1 MAKMFTR
8 LARPRAIMTPRG
20 TGDAML
26 NGIRTGLFVLTVV
39 MTAFGQPLAG
49 QQRTAR
55 DANVQTL
62 VSRLELE
69 RYKSTIESLSRFGD
83 RRQGTRRNR
92 DAVDWIEAQLK
103 SYGCA
108 GVERLSYPYTTPR
121 PSTASGGAAAEPADP
136 ADSFKGGGSW

>member
-1 MAKMFTR
+1 M
-8 LARPRAIMTPRG
+8 P
-20 TGDAML
+20 

-39 MTAFGQPLAG
+39 IAGFGQPLAG

-62 VSRLELE
+62 VSRLELG
-69 RYKSTIESLSRFGD
+69 RYRSTIESLSQFGD

-103 SYGCA
+103 LYG
-108 GVERLSYPYTTPR
+108 
-121 PSTASGGAAAEPADP
+121 
-136 ADSFKGGGSW
+136 